1 MINIG
6 IDLGTTN
13 SVIAYT
19 NVKPNGD
26 VISNVVSVKRPV
38 DMYNAA
44 GGTSRLSTEKKAT
57 LPSCVYYVEEKNYAP
72 IVGDFAKMQYSV
84 RPHLVAKSIKSQ
96 MGKPY
101 AEGLS
106 PDVPDKTPAQI
117 SSQILKHLIKEAS
130 LALKTEIKDAIITVP
145 ANFDSAMC
153 QATKEAAVI
162 AGIKVKNDD
171 GSDRPILL
179 SEPNA
184 VIYDLFNQIR
194 NGEVPSTIL
203 DLSAPRKVLVF
214 DIGGGTLDITM
225 HEIKRRDGKSD
236 STLKVDEI
244 ATNRYTLL
252 GGDDFDE
259 LIAEE
264 MFDRYVNQYRSRG
277 EIVSELKKKKASI
290 MPQLRV
296 FAENLKIELNES
308 VSLGEDTSD
317 GWGDEEGFSVGGNI
331 HNTGY
336 AYDDTFTQEE
346 IEDILSV
353 FMGNEMK
360 YDDYK
365 HISGIKETRNII
377 YPILDVLDKAQKKL
391 NVDNVVIDAVIVN
404 GGMSKFYMIT
414 DRLTSFFGFEPI
426 TLLDPDQAVA
436 RGAAVYHYLLTNVE
450 SDLTDDMKKAEGT
463 AESPV
468 VSKPESQPIAAAFKK
483 TDNHIGIE
491 WGKSIL
497 NDCLYLG
504 LRNGV
509 KDEIIPTGAELPYLS
524 EIKTGYQIQNYQNE
538 ILIPIQSKN
547 LDGTFRTISKG
558 KLIFSKKS
566 RAQNVAFQ
574 ILMDVNKVITLTAWT
589 YETDPQIKNEMGSAN
604 IAIDNSPVSKAN
616 GADKIIAPSGSVLNP
631 ADSLDTLIKLCNQL
645 VKSHDTQRR
654 KEIASKIRTESN
666 SICRAA
672 NKKDFSTPIIK
683 NLNTQLN
690 DEVLHRLF
698 TMSRRMFIEWTEDE
712 RNKVASLCISKL
724 GGALNGMS
732 ASGPRK
738 NTNIQAIYTLGFCG
752 SEIQLNKLSK
762 LHDRSE
768 YQMACLYAHAVSKT
782 CVDWII
788 DYFNADIKKL
798 NSESGN
804 HIPSSAYALG
814 IALHNYT
821 RDDIN
826 VKTVI
831 KLVEKLYDAVKS
843 GSLVTEQLTS
853 CVLALGWICDQ
864 RSDTCWDIPN
874 ELLNKVYD
882 LLDDVMWNI
891 YDYAISEKCERP
903 ADVALKM
910 INGDAL
916 SDEDEQ
922 FLLEK
927 LNF

>member
-130 LALKTEIKDAIITVP
+130 LALKAEIKDAIITVP

-153 QATKEAAVI
+153 QATKEAASL
-162 AGIKVKNDD
+162 AGIKVKNND

-203 DLSAPRKVLVF
+203 DLSSPRKVLVF

-236 STLKVDEI
+236 SALKVDEI

-259 LIAEE
+259 LIAEK
-264 MFDRYVNQYRSRG
+264 MFERYVNQYKSRG
-277 EIVSELKKKKASI
+277 EIVTELKKKKESI

-308 VSLGEDTSD
+308 VSLGKDTSD

-353 FMGNEMK
+353 FMGNELK

-391 NVDNVVIDAVIVN
+391 NVDKVVIDAVIVN
-404 GGMSKFYMIT
+404 GGMSKFYMII
-414 DRLTSFFGFEPI
+414 DRLTNFFGFEPI

-450 SDLTDDMKKAEGT
+450 SDLTDDMKKTDGT
-463 AESPV
+463 AESSV
-468 VSKPESQPIAAAFKK
+468 VPKPESQPIAAAFKK

-558 KLIFSKKS
+558 KLVFSKKGNA
-566 RAQNVAFQ
+566 RNVAFQ
-574 ILMDVNKVITLTAWT
+574 ILMDVNKVITMTAWT
-589 YETDPQIKNEMGSAN
+589 YATDPQVKSEIGSAN

-631 ADSLDTLIKLCNQL
+631 ADSLDTLIKLCNQY
-645 VKSHDTQRR
+645 VKTHDTQRR

-666 SICRAA
+666 SICQAA

-698 TMSRRMFIEWTEDE
+698 TMSRRMFIDWTEDE
-712 RNKVASLCISKL
+712 RKKVASLCVSKL

-732 ASGPRK
+732 TSGPRK

-752 SEIQLNKLSK
+752 SEAQLNKLST

-782 CVDWII
+782 CVDWLI
-788 DYFNADIKKL
+788 DYFNADIQKL
-798 NSESGN
+798 NNESGN

-821 RDDIN
+821 RNDIN
-826 VKTVI
+826 DKTVI
-831 KLVEKLYDAVKS
+831 KLVEKLYNAIKT
-843 GSLVTEQLTS
+843 GSLTTEQLTS
-853 CVLALGWICDQ
+853 CVLAIGWICDQ
-864 RSDTCWDIPN
+864 RSDTHWNIPS
-874 ELLNKVYD
+874 ELLEKTYD
-882 LLDDVMWNI
+882 LLDDEMWDI
-891 YDYAISEKCERP
+891 YDYAVSEKCEKP
-903 ADVALKM
+903 VDVACKM
-910 INGDAL
+910 INGDVL

>member
-117 SSQILKHLIKEAS
+117 SSQILKHLIKETS

-153 QATKEAAVI
+153 QATKEAASL
-162 AGIKVKNDD
+162 AGIKVKNND

-203 DLSAPRKVLVF
+203 DLSSPRKVLVF

-259 LIAEE
+259 LIAEK
-264 MFDRYVNQYRSRG
+264 MFERYVNQYRSRG
-277 EIVSELKKKKASI
+277 EIVTELKKKKASI

-365 HISGIKETRNII
+365 HISCIKETRNII
-377 YPILDVLDKAQKKL
+377 YPILDVLDKAQKK
-391 NVDNVVIDAVIVN
+391 A
-404 GGMSKFYMIT
+404 
-414 DRLTSFFGFEPI
+414 
-426 TLLDPDQAVA
+426 
-436 RGAAVYHYLLTNVE
+436 
-450 SDLTDDMKKAEGT
+450 
-463 AESPV
+463 
-468 VSKPESQPIAAAFKK
+468 
-483 TDNHIGIE
+483 
-491 WGKSIL
+491 
-497 NDCLYLG
+497 
-504 LRNGV
+504 
-509 KDEIIPTGAELPYLS
+509 
-524 EIKTGYQIQNYQNE
+524 
-538 ILIPIQSKN
+538 
-547 LDGTFRTISKG
+547 
-558 KLIFSKKS
+558 
-566 RAQNVAFQ
+566 
-574 ILMDVNKVITLTAWT
+574 
-589 YETDPQIKNEMGSAN
+589 
-604 IAIDNSPVSKAN
+604 
-616 GADKIIAPSGSVLNP
+616 
-631 ADSLDTLIKLCNQL
+631 
-645 VKSHDTQRR
+645 
-654 KEIASKIRTESN
+654 
-666 SICRAA
+666 
-672 NKKDFSTPIIK
+672 
-683 NLNTQLN
+683 
-690 DEVLHRLF
+690 
-698 TMSRRMFIEWTEDE
+698 
-712 RNKVASLCISKL
+712 
-724 GGALNGMS
+724 
-732 ASGPRK
+732 
-738 NTNIQAIYTLGFCG
+738 
-752 SEIQLNKLSK
+752 
-762 LHDRSE
+762 
-768 YQMACLYAHAVSKT
+768 
-782 CVDWII
+782 
-788 DYFNADIKKL
+788 
-798 NSESGN
+798 
-804 HIPSSAYALG
+804 
-814 IALHNYT
+814 
-821 RDDIN
+821 
-826 VKTVI
+826 
-831 KLVEKLYDAVKS
+831 
-843 GSLVTEQLTS
+843 
-853 CVLALGWICDQ
+853 
-864 RSDTCWDIPN
+864 
-874 ELLNKVYD
+874 
-882 LLDDVMWNI
+882 
-891 YDYAISEKCERP
+891 
-903 ADVALKM
+903 
-910 INGDAL
+910 
-916 SDEDEQ
+916 
-922 FLLEK
+922 
-927 LNF
+927 

>member
-153 QATKEAAVI
+153 QATKEAASL
-162 AGIKVKNDD
+162 AGIKVKNND

-203 DLSAPRKVLVF
+203 DLSSPRKVLVF

-259 LIAEE
+259 LIAEK
-264 MFDRYVNQYRSRG
+264 MFERYVNQYRSRG
-277 EIVSELKKKKASI
+277 EIVTELKKKKASI

-365 HISGIKETRNII
+365 HISCIKETRNII

-391 NVDNVVIDAVIVN
+391 NVDKVVIDAVIVN
-404 GGMSKFYMIT
+404 GGMSKFYMIIN
-414 DRLTSFFGFEPI
+414 RLTNFFGFEPI

-450 SDLTDDMKKAEGT
+450 SDLTDDMKKTDGT
-463 AESPV
+463 AESSV
-468 VSKPESQPIAAAFKK
+468 VPKPESQPIAAAFKK

-558 KLIFSKKS
+558 KLVFSQKGNS
-566 RAQNVAFQ
+566 RNVAFQ
-574 ILMDVNKVITLTAWT
+574 ILMDVNKVITMTAWT
-589 YETDPQIKNEMGSAN
+589 YATDPQVKSEIGSAN

-631 ADSLDTLIKLCNQL
+631 ADSLDTLIKLCNQY
-645 VKSHDTQRR
+645 VKTHDTQRR

-666 SICRAA
+666 SICQAA

-683 NLNTQLN
+683 NLNTQLMMKYYT
-690 DEVLHRLF
+690 DF
-698 TMSRRMFIEWTEDE
+698 
-712 RNKVASLCISKL
+712 SLCHV
-724 GGALNGMS
+724 
-732 ASGPRK
+732 
-738 NTNIQAIYTLGFCG
+738 
-752 SEIQLNKLSK
+752 E
-762 LHDRSE
+762 
-768 YQMACLYAHAVSKT
+768 CLLIGQKMKE
-782 CVDWII
+782 
-788 DYFNADIKKL
+788 KKL
-798 NSESGN
+798 
-804 HIPSSAYALG
+804 L
-814 IALHNYT
+814 
-821 RDDIN
+821 
-826 VKTVI
+826 
-831 KLVEKLYDAVKS
+831 LYVFR
-843 GSLVTEQLTS
+843 SLE
-853 CVLALGWICDQ
+853 
-864 RSDTCWDIPN
+864 
-874 ELLNKVYD
+874 EH
-882 LLDDVMWNI
+882 
-891 YDYAISEKCERP
+891 
-903 ADVALKM
+903 
-910 INGDAL
+910 
-916 SDEDEQ
+916 
-922 FLLEK
+922 
-927 LNF
+927 

>member
-106 PDVPDKTPAQI
+106 PDIPDKTPAQI

-130 LALKTEIKDAIITVP
+130 LALKAEIKDAIITVP

-153 QATKEAAVI
+153 QATKEAASL
-162 AGIKVKNDD
+162 AGIKVKNND

-203 DLSAPRKVLVF
+203 DLSNPRKVLVF

-259 LIAEE
+259 LIAEK
-264 MFDRYVNQYRSRG
+264 MFERYVNQYKSRG
-277 EIVSELKKKKASI
+277 EIVTELKKKKASI

-308 VSLGEDTSD
+308 VSLGEDTPD

-391 NVDNVVIDAVIVN
+391 NVDKVVIDAVIVN
-404 GGMSKFYMIT
+404 GGMSKFYMII
-414 DRLTSFFGFEPI
+414 DRLTNFFGFEPI

-450 SDLTDDMKKAEGT
+450 SDLTDDMKKTDGT
-463 AESPV
+463 AESSV
-468 VSKPESQPIAAAFKK
+468 VPKPESQPIAAAFKK

-558 KLIFSKKS
+558 KIIFNKRS

-631 ADSLDTLIKLCNQL
+631 TDSLDTFVKLCNQL
-645 VKSHDTQRR
+645 VKTHDIQKR
-654 KEIASKIRTESN
+654 KAIAAKIRTESN
-666 SICRAA
+666 SIYRAA
-672 NKKDFSTPIIK
+672 NKKDFSTVIIK
-683 NLNTQLN
+683 NLNTQFN
-690 DEVLHRLF
+690 DEALHRLF
-698 TMSRRMFIEWTEDE
+698 TMSRKMFDCWTEEE
-712 RNKVASLCISKL
+712 RKKIASLCLTKL
-724 GGALNGMS
+724 GGALNGMTT
-732 ASGPRK
+732 SGMRK
-738 NTNIQAIYTLGFCG
+738 TTNIQAIYTLGFCG
-752 SEIQLNKLSK
+752 SEAQLDKLSK
-762 LHDRSE
+762 LHNMNE

-782 CVDWII
+782 SVEWII
-788 DYFNADIKKL
+788 EYFNADIKKL
-798 NSESGN
+798 NNESGN
-804 HIPSSAYALG
+804 HVPSSAYALG

-821 RDDIN
+821 KNDIN

-864 RSDTCWDIPN
+864 RSDTRWDIPS
-874 ELLNKVYD
+874 ELLDRVYV
-882 LLDDVMWNI
+882 LLDDEMWNI
-891 YDYAISEKCERP
+891 YNYVVSEKCEKP
-903 ADVALKM
+903 VDVACKM
-910 INGDAL
+910 INGDEL

>member
-153 QATKEAAVI
+153 QATKEAASL
-162 AGIKVKNDD
+162 AGIKVKNND

-203 DLSAPRKVLVF
+203 DLSNPRKVLVF

-259 LIAEE
+259 LIAEK
-264 MFDRYVNQYRSRG
+264 MFERYVNQYRSRG
-277 EIVSELKKKKASI
+277 EIVTELKKKKASI

-391 NVDNVVIDAVIVN
+391 NVDKVVIDAVIVN
-404 GGMSKFYMIT
+404 GGMSKFYMII
-414 DRLTSFFGFEPI
+414 DRLTNFFGFEPI

-450 SDLTDDMKKAEGT
+450 SDLTDDMKKTDGT
-463 AESPV
+463 AESSV
-468 VSKPESQPIAAAFKK
+468 VPKPESQPIAAAFKK

-524 EIKTGYQIQNYQNE
+524 KIKTGYQIQNYQNE

-558 KLIFSKKS
+558 KLVFSKKGNA
-566 RAQNVAFQ
+566 RNVAFQ
-574 ILMDVNKVITLTAWT
+574 ILMDVNKVITMTAWT
-589 YETDPQIKNEMGSAN
+589 YATDPQVKSEIGSAD

-631 ADSLDTLIKLCNQL
+631 ADSLDTLIKLCNQY
-645 VKSHDTQRR
+645 VKIHDMQRR

-666 SICRAA
+666 SICQAA

-683 NLNTQLN
+683 NLNTQRN

-698 TMSRRMFIEWTEDE
+698 TMSRRMFIDWTEDE
-712 RNKVASLCISKL
+712 RKEVASLCVSKL

-732 ASGPRK
+732 TSGPRK

-752 SEIQLNKLSK
+752 SEAQLNKLST

-782 CVDWII
+782 CVDWLI

-798 NSESGN
+798 NNESGN

-821 RDDIN
+821 RNDIN
-826 VKTVI
+826 DKTVI
-831 KLVEKLYDAVKS
+831 KLVERLYNAIKTCN
-843 GSLVTEQLTS
+843 LTTEQLTS
-853 CVLALGWICDQ
+853 CVLAIGWICDQ
-864 RSDTCWDIPN
+864 RSDTHWNIPS
-874 ELLNKVYD
+874 ELLEKTYD
-882 LLDDVMWNI
+882 LLDDAMWDI
-891 YDYAISEKCERP
+891 YDYAVSEKCEKP
-903 ADVALKM
+903 VDVACKM
-910 INGDAL
+910 INGDVL